1 MRITSEGIDL
11 IGLLV
16 PANLE
21 KSGLTRHILEQMREA
36 LERGEKVVYNHVFN
50 EGAGGGVGYELVSED
65 GQLNWKEKGRLN

>member
-21 KSGLTRHILEQMREA
+21 KSGLTRHVLEQMREA
-36 LERGEKVVYNHVFN
+36 LERGEKVVYHHLYN
-50 EGAGGGVGYELVSED
+50 EGASGGVGYELVNEG
-65 GQLNWKEKGRLN
+65 GQLSWKGTGPLD